1 MKIDLFLQGF
11 HLPDVLIGTPS
22 CFISLNLIVFTFRF
36 HLEVLWEILPENA
49 RLRCISLLGV
59 KLEFDVKCKMF
70 VLYSIS
76 DSLSAFLMGC

>member
-49 RLRCISLLGV
+49 GLADKSTPLGYIERLYFVCFYYLLV
-59 KLEFDVKCKMF
+59 IVERAH
-70 VLYSIS
+70 S
-76 DSLSAFLMGC
+76 

>member
-49 RLRCISLLGV
+49 GLADKSTPLGYIERDYI
-59 KLEFDVKCKMF
+59 LF
-70 VLYSIS
+70 VFIY
-76 DSLSAFLMGC
+76 C